1 MALLLLKTLQTT
13 HFFSFLQLLILLTA
27 EWLFKHLIFTE
38 SLHIHPKSELLQIC
52 VHISCMFKLLTY
64 FSKPVFQIL

>member
-13 HFFSFLQLLILLTA
+13 HFFSFLYSSQLRGFLNISYYR
-27 EWLFKHLIFTE
+27 IFYTQT
-38 SLHIHPKSELLQIC
+38 HPKSELLQIC